1 MMTYIFQTVIKTVEK
16 TADNG
21 IELINKVDS
30 FYNSAW
36 DKLILVGTVAF
47 GVIGI
52 LVPFVIQWYQKKSLK
67 ISEELMKKELEN
79 QTLKLK
85 SELLD
90 DINKILEER
99 IKTFEEKIE
108 KLNASTNAKTFHLQG
123 NGQLN
128 SGDFS
133 GALSDYITCA
143 QDYLFCEDFSNLQTV
158 LRLIL
163 NDCLPSLSHEEIN
176 DLKISHNSDLTTLL
190 DNLTEKEDKGT
201 FSQIIRETKLKLSK
215 LPKTIKEKPQPE
227 T

>member
-1 MMTYIFQTVIKTVEK
+1 MIDTLQTVIKIVEK
-16 TADNG
+16 TTDNG
-21 IELINKVDS
+21 LELINKVDS

-36 DKLILVGTVAF
+36 DKLILVGSVAF

-67 ISEELMKKELEN
+67 ISEELMKKEMEN

-90 DINKILEER
+90 DINKTLEER
-99 IKTFEEKIE
+99 IKIFEEKIE

-123 NGQLN
+123 NGNLK
-128 SGDFS
+128 SGDMLN
-133 GALSDYITCA
+133 AIADYITCA
-143 QDYLFCEDFSNLQTV
+143 EDYIICEDYSNLQTI

-163 NDCLPSLSHEEIN
+163 NDCLPNLSIEEIE
-176 DLKISHNSDLTTLL
+176 DLKISHNCHLDTLL
-190 DNLTEKEDKGT
+190 DNLTNIEDKGA
-201 FSQIIRETKLKLSK
+201 FSQKIREIKLKLSK
-215 LPKTIKEKPQPE
+215 LPKTIKDK